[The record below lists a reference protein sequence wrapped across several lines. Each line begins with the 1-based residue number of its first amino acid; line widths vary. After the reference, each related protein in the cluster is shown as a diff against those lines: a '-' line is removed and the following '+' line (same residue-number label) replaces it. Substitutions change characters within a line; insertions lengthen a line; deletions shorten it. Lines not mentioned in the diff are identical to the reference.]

1 MKKRG
6 MIIILVLLASQFNF
20 KKEVSDLEMN
30 HIPKSSNQ
38 EVVFEINDMNNENT
52 NSNFSNL
59 FILDEIFLEYV
70 DQIMQ
75 YKHLKGRLK
84 YYFQNLKQNFG
95 NNQMGSCGYV
105 SVASMLTYFDTFYN
119 DDIVPENYDV
129 ISEANSTD
137 EALENSPGSKFEIL
151 DNSTTKKYREE
162 LNRTK
167 NNNFHSLLVHQNT
180 SFGANAYDDQDIIKN
195 FLSDNLKNSFIFLA
209 YS

>member
-84 YYFQNLKQNFG
+84 YYFQNLK
-95 NNQMGSCGYV
+95 
-105 SVASMLTYFDTFYN
+105 
-119 DDIVPENYDV
+119 
-129 ISEANSTD
+129 
-137 EALENSPGSKFEIL
+137 
-151 DNSTTKKYREE
+151 
-162 LNRTK
+162 
-167 NNNFHSLLVHQNT
+167 
-180 SFGANAYDDQDIIKN
+180 
-195 FLSDNLKNSFIFLA
+195 
-209 YS
+209 